1 MSKAGESILRGARQA
16 LAYARGEDIGAVAH
30 VPYEVN
36 VKAIRRRLGLSQ
48 RQFATRFGFRLDA
61 VQNWEQG
68 RRMPAGA
75 VRAFLTVIDRE
86 PDAVVRALAVRAVKR
101 RQRRPG
107 AKAD

>member
-16 LAYARGEDIGAVAH
+16 LAYARGARVGAVAH
-30 VPYEVN
+30 VPYEVD

-48 RQFATRFGFRLDA
+48 RQFATQFGFRLDA

-86 PDAVVRALAVRAVKR
+86 PDAVVRALTVRAVKR
-101 RQRRPG
+101 RQRR
-107 AKAD
+107 ANAD